1 LSAPLGPRHQRV
13 KRLRALIRDPK
24 ARRAEGVF
32 VIEGPRLLDAA
43 LEHHVSLESFYLA
56 PGAERGFAPLAA
68 RLRASG
74 APEEGLKEGV
84 LERIGD
90 TVTPQPILAV
100 ARIPI
105 ASLDDLSASDAARAR
120 PVVVAV
126 DVQDPGNAGT
136 IVRSA
141 EAAGAAGVV
150 FSGNSVDPFAPK
162 VVRSTA
168 GAIFGI
174 PIVEADDPVNVLDA
188 LGARGRRRLGT
199 VAAGGAPID
208 DVDLTGPVAL
218 VVGNEAHGLPDAVLP
233 ALDATVTIPIELA
246 AESLNVAMA
255 TTVLLFEAAR
265 QRREQP

>member
-1 LSAPLGPRHQRV
+1 MSTPLGPRHQRV

-24 ARRAEGVF
+24 ARRADGVF

-43 LEHHVSLESFYLA
+43 LDHDAELESFYLA
-56 PGAERGFAPLAA
+56 PGAERAFAPLVA
-68 RLRASG
+68 RLRAAG
-74 APEEGLKEGV
+74 APDAALKEGV

-100 ARIPI
+100 ARTPVV
-105 ASLDDLSASDAARAR
+105 SLDDFARDR
-120 PVVVAV
+120 PVVVGV
-126 DVQDPGNAGT
+126 EVRDPGNAGT
-136 IVRSA
+136 IIRSA

-150 FSGNSVDPFAPK
+150 FCGNSVDPFAPK

-188 LGARGRRRLGT
+188 LGAQGRRRLGT
-199 VAAGGAPID
+199 VATGGTAID
-208 DVDLTGPVAL
+208 AVDLAGPVTL
-218 VVGNEAHGLPDAVLP
+218 VVGNEAHGLPDSVVP
-233 ALDATVTIPIELA
+233 ALDATVTIPIEPA

-255 TTVLLFEAAR
+255 ATVLLFEAAR
-265 QRREQP
+265 QRRTRP